1 MPPILGFSQHA
12 ETYPGSDF
20 TPDEWEFAA
29 AVAAYQKRW
38 GRRYPSWREVFGVLV
53 ALGYR
58 KVAPPTPLPR
68 MTAAER
74 EVVAQARKAFEET
87 VPKASGAPPTP
98 PGVSTPG

>member
-1 MPPILGFSQHA
+1 MPPIVGFSRCA
-12 ETYPGSDF
+12 ETYPGSDI
-20 TPDEWEFAA
+20 TPEEWEFVA

-38 GRRYPSWREVFGVLV
+38 GRRYPSWREVFGVFV

-74 EVVAQARKAFEET
+74 EVVAQARKAFEE
-87 VPKASGAPPTP
+87 KA
-98 PGVSTPG
+98 TPGSSPEGDGG

>member
-1 MPPILGFSQHA
+1 MPPIVGFSRCA
-12 ETYPGSDF
+12 ETHPGSDF

-53 ALGYR
+53 SLGYR
-58 KVAPPTPLPR
+58 KVAPPVVLPR

-74 EVVAQARKAFEET
+74 EVVAQARKAFDEKA
-87 VPKASGAPPTP
+87 VP
-98 PGVSTPG
+98 VSSPEGDGG

>member
-1 MPPILGFSQHA
+1 MPPIVGFSRCA
-12 ETYPGSDF
+12 ETHPGSDF

-38 GRRYPSWREVFGVLV
+38 GRRYPSWREVFGVFV

-58 KVAPPTPLPR
+58 KVAPPTALPR

-74 EVVAQARKAFEET
+74 EVVAQARKAFEEN
-87 VPKASGAPPTP
+87 GAPVSSPEGD
-98 PGVSTPG
+98 GV